1 MSPWD
6 PKPSWD
12 IYSLGCTLYYASTG
26 KVPFPGGTTSDKA
39 RSHCNMKP
47 LDPRRLN
54 HQLSD
59 PFVDLI
65 ADMMAKD
72 PAQRI
77 STAAEVVERL
87 APWSREFQKQ
97 RTTHSAGAPAPA
109 VPGPVV
115 PFTSE
120 PDSSLRVGASRPSGA
135 GE

>member
-1 MSPWD
+1 MYALLCFNRQS
-6 PKPSWD
+6 
-12 IYSLGCTLYYASTG
+12 SLSRRHY
-26 KVPFPGGTTSDKA
+26 SDKA

-72 PAQRI
+72 PARI

-87 APWSREFQKQ
+87 VPWS
-97 RTTHSAGAPAPA
+97 S
-109 VPGPVV
+109 
-115 PFTSE
+115 
-120 PDSSLRVGASRPSGA
+120 
-135 GE
+135 